1 MDLAIFIF
9 LVFSLITNIFFSNSA
24 SIGFFYDTNLTLFFK
39 FLHTYFMQDITLYN
53 TQTLIIMKEK
63 KKLGIDVREHL
74 GTT

>member
-1 MDLAIFIF
+1 
-9 LVFSLITNIFFSNSA
+9 
-24 SIGFFYDTNLTLFFK
+24 LTLFFN
-39 FLHTYFMQDITLYN
+39 FFHTYFMQDITLYN